1 VNKNGEIRGS
11 AMSTLSSGSHMML
24 MSMLTRHLVEFLPST
39 STHLHNSSGHFCRF
53 QTMLLF
59 LQILLLISV
68 LVLPCTDTQCMSNL
82 TQPSLPKKIQLSLLL
97 DSLLRAP
104 ITGITSGVIFFDPGA
119 SFSWNLL
126 LFEYL
131 DCLHRFFSANWWW

>member
-1 VNKNGEIRGS
+1 
-11 AMSTLSSGSHMML
+11 MSTLSSGSHMMR
-24 MSMLTRHLVEFLPST
+24 MSTLTHRLVELLPST
-39 STHLHNSSGHFCRF
+39 STHLRNSSGHFCRF

-59 LQILLLISV
+59 LQTLLLISV
-68 LVLPCTDTQCMSNL
+68 LVLPCTDTQRVSSL

-97 DSLLRAP
+97 DSLLRASVMG
-104 ITGITSGVIFFDPGA
+104 TTSGVRFFDPGA

-126 LFEYL
+126 PFECS